1 MRRGQELLSKGSDKE
16 NFEALEATKAYFKH
30 YPEIVIQRL
39 GLQSCQATVI
49 GDAMLRGVSGDERKR
64 VTTGK
69 MDVANT
75 LRKNVVIALLQPS
88 PEVISL
94 FDDVMI
100 LNENDLM
107 YNGPCNQVQEY
118 FASLGFSCP
127 PERNIADYM
136 LDLGTAEQRHYEALN
151 FATKR
156 PRRASEFADIFKC
169 SRIHQEM
176 LSVLEAPH
184 APELLRVTSDNIA
197 SMLVFHQGSVAGTV
211 TLLRRQL
218 IKFDPTQIAIVMG
231 VIFLAILFLS
241 MGQSSQIPTYMAEWS
256 PVPFDVCVYN
266 GSDY

>member
-1 MRRGQELLSKGSDKE
+1 MNVHFKHLSLSADEILKGISGVFKPEGITLLLGQPGSGKSALSKVLSGLFPIAKNITMGDVTFNNFAHKFGGGILMRRGKELLSKGSDKE

-107 YNGPCNQVQEY
+107 YHIPCNQVQEY

-127 PERNIADYM
+127 PERNIADYL

-169 SRIHQEM
+169 SNIHQEM

-184 APELLRVTSDNIA
+184 APELLRA
-197 SMLVFHQGSVAGTV
+197 
-211 TLLRRQL
+211 R
-218 IKFDPTQIAIVMG
+218 
-231 VIFLAILFLS
+231 
-241 MGQSSQIPTYMAEWS
+241 
-256 PVPFDVCVYN
+256 
-266 GSDY
+266 